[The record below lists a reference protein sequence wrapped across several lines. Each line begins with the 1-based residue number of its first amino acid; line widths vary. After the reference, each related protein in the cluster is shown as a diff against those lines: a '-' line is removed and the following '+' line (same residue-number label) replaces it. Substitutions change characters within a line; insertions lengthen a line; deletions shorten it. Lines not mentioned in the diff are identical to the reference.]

1 VLIDHL
7 VYATPDLD
15 LGVDRI
21 ERLFGIRAT
30 PGGQHPGAGTR
41 NALIALGPAVYL
53 EIVGPDRE
61 QPAPVQPRWFR
72 IDELDAPRLVA
83 WAAKSND
90 IALTSNAARQSGIQ
104 LGDAVAGS
112 RRRADGVLLA
122 WRYTDPR
129 TSVANGII
137 PFFIDWGTTP
147 HPSGSAA
154 QGASLQ
160 SLRAEHPDPEPVRRI
175 ARQLGLDLQIDRGP
189 TPALIAVIASPR
201 GTVKLC

>member
-1 VLIDHL
+1 MLVDHL
-7 VYATPDLD
+7 VCATPDLD
-15 LGVDRI
+15 FGVDSI
-21 ERLFGIRAT
+21 ERLLGIRAT
-30 PGGQHPGAGTR
+30 PGGQHPHAGTR

-61 QPAPVQPRWFR
+61 QPEPAQPRWFR
-72 IDELDAPRLVA
+72 IDELDAPRLVT
-83 WAAKSND
+83 WAVKSSD
-90 IALTSNAARQSGIQ
+90 IALTRDAARQAGIQ

-129 TSVANGII
+129 TSVADGII

-147 HPSGSAA
+147 HPAGSAA

-160 SLRAEHPDPEPVRRI
+160 SLRAEHPDPEPVRKI
-175 ARQLGLDLQIDRGP
+175 ARQLGLDLRIARGP
-189 TPALIAVIASPR
+189 TPALVATIISQH
-201 GTVKLC
+201 GTVELR